1 MRPSLRT
8 AAMTTAA
15 RVDAQNRRSGLRSR
29 PVHASEAPIPAPLI
43 ADRRSRLRSR
53 PVHASEAPIPAPL
66 IADRRSRLRSRPV
79 HASEAPI
86 PALVL
91 ADGVEEVRTAEVGPE
106 NVGEHEL
113 GVRALPQQ
121 VIRDP

>member
-15 RVDAQNRRSGLRSR
+15 RVDAQN
-29 PVHASEAPIPAPLI
+29 
-43 ADRRSRLRSR
+43 RRSRLRSR

-121 VIRDP
+121 VIRDPVLP